1 MSNLKFSPDLF
12 LEVAELNR
20 LKRFLDADGFRAN
33 LIQNTISYGL
43 IRKEDDLS
51 FANGRVERGADA
63 STGDKTITVLGL
75 QAVDKNGLL
84 LLSAQAPN
92 ILVPNDNGWH
102 WVKAKHAYS
111 SIEQGKITLA
121 VNGDLTGVGTKF
133 TEVLRGMPNFPSR
146 IRFQNSQFN
155 TLEYDVLEVISDTQ
169 AIIMHPAAQGT
180 GVATFEVESD
190 LQYSVVGT
198 FTPGVAVPLDDKYPF
213 QYDSTIFEVVK
224 ETVANQRPLFIKD
237 KEFYLAR
244 VKMQGGGVIVQD
256 KRTEFWQPQGKAS
269 INEVDT
275 QPNPLIGVEYIK
287 WRNQLSPADENEVH
301 VAWGMRTQ
309 NWAVDSTRNI
319 VTFFGSA
326 LGGKFK
332 TVDDFTDGDFDGWR
346 LYVAGGKYSRILSS
360 IKQGQAI
367 NLTLDTLDIDQY
379 SSDGGATFN
388 NQGAN
393 ADWLLATPNVEE
405 IEIKFTPQGNS
416 NTARAFTFPINT
428 LIARCDVECFTDPTC
443 LFNVTYRYKTLN
455 TYTKPAILPSDT
467 VGYLKESS
475 FDALGVLKSAPDR
488 ISRPYV
494 SVEGAGYIELT
505 INPNAYSTTID
516 KIYKGDKIGVT
527 TIVDFNL
534 TTLYELKVGRED
546 NYQFITGS
554 IALTDDVFIS
564 LSDEGAVEANEFKIH
579 FDCAELDLAGKKINI
594 VRNYNSGTPSTIKEI
609 SEGDIFAMKNQD
621 GGIIF
626 TCVFSDTRQWNVAY
640 QNYSLGVPNEIK
652 PIDGVITDLFDDNGA
667 GKIKGLF
674 GYGLCDGRLGPN
686 LVDKFILGAGVNG
699 ATTIAVGDSDGQ
711 NNATLVM
718 ENIPPHTHITKFNA
732 ADANSTGSTPTWAQ
746 ITPDGTNN
754 LESESAG
761 GEANGSTRPID
772 IKNPYYALIYAKKL
786 F

>member
-1 MSNLKFSPDLF
+1 MSNFKFSPDLF
-12 LEVAELNR
+12 LEVAELER
-20 LKRFLDADGFRAN
+20 FKRFLDTDGFRAN
-33 LIQNTISYGL
+33 LIQTTISYGL

-51 FANGRVERGADA
+51 FTNGRVQRGVDA
-63 STGDKTITVLGL
+63 STGDKTITVSGL
-75 QAVDKNGLL
+75 QAIDKNGLL
-84 LLSAQAPN
+84 LFSQQAPN
-92 ILVPNDNGWH
+92 ILVPNDGGWH
-102 WVKAKHAYS
+102 WVRAKHAYS
-111 SIEQGKITLA
+111 SVEEGKITLA

-169 AIIMHPAAQGT
+169 AVIMHPAAQGT
-180 GVATFEVESD
+180 GVATFEIESD
-190 LQYSVVGT
+190 LLYSVVGT

-224 ETVANQRPLFIKD
+224 ETVANQRPLFIED

-244 VKMQGGGVIVQD
+244 VKIQGSEVIIQD

-275 QPNPLIGVEYIK
+275 AANPLIGVEYIK
-287 WRNQLSPADENEVH
+287 WQNQLSPANESEVH

-326 LGGKFK
+326 MGGRFK
-332 TVDDFTDGDFDGWR
+332 TIDNFTDGDFDGWR
-346 LYVAGGKYSRILSS
+346 LYVAGGKYSRVLSS

-367 NLTLDTLDIDQY
+367 NLTLDILDIDQY
-379 SSDGGATFN
+379 SSDGGVTFN

-405 IEIKFTPQGNS
+405 IEIQLTPQGSS
-416 NTARAFTFPINT
+416 NTKRAYVFPINT

-475 FDALGVLKSAPDR
+475 FDALGALRPAPDR
-488 ISRPYV
+488 TAHPYV
-494 SVEGAGYIELT
+494 SLEGLGYIELT
-505 INPNAYSTTID
+505 ISPNAYSTTIG

-534 TTLYELKVGRED
+534 IPLYELKVGRED
-546 NYQFITGS
+546 NYQFVTGS
-554 IALTDDVFIS
+554 MTLTDDVFIS
-564 LSDEGAVEANEFKIH
+564 LSDEGAVEANEFRIH
-579 FDCAELDLAGKKINI
+579 FDCTDLNLAGKKINI
-594 VRNYNSGTPSTIKEI
+594 VRNYNSGSPVTIKEI

-621 GGIIF
+621 GGIAF
-626 TCVFSDTRQWNVAY
+626 TCVFSDTRQWNIAY

-652 PIDGVITDLFDDNGA
+652 PIDGVITNLFDSNGA

-686 LVDKFILGAGVNG
+686 LVDKFILGAGTNG
-699 ATTIAVGDSDGQ
+699 ATIIAVGEALGSDT
-711 NNATLVM
+711 ATLVM
-718 ENIPPHTHITKFNA
+718 ENIPRHTVETKTGTKG
-732 ADANSTGSTPTWAQ
+732 ANDQGGDDYLAILTEGLGETFTSKP
-746 ITPDGTNN
+746 I
-754 LESESAG
+754 G
-761 GEANGSTRPID
+761 GEVDGSTRPIN